1 MAAAEIP
8 GGTTCGNCDEPATR
22 VAANGDFYCEAHIQI
37 QFKEFC
43 EFDDVG
49 DRCWEFKELG
59 WITWAEHER
68 LDDMG
73 RQDIIQFI
81 EQHEGFDG
89 WRAQCPGCRCAVEN
103 CQNENEECVGVP
115 GEVVEGLMLGP
126 RKVLYKGGA
135 VALAAFRALDA
146 NDACCGI
153 CHDKR
158 AEHEAEQREEA
169 PPVAVGGGGGGGAPA
184 MPVPV
189 EPTCCSGGDVRGMCF
204 FTVDRDHLT
213 EADLAKVLTC
223 PRTPDAVSWWLDN
236 EDYDIHMR
244 AMAGN
249 FSDLD
254 TLLGGRLP
262 SELKEAIK
270 RTYVEDMDEEP
281 AVCECGADFTK
292 TARVRKCPPCTEA
305 LAIKALFVVPLCETH
320 VAHLYHRKCLKE
332 WLKRSDNNKC
342 PMCQAEVVRE
352 GTPTHSVPPSQVSS
366 LEPM

>member
-103 CQNENEECVGVP
+103 CQNENEECVDFE
-115 GEVVEGLMLGP
+115 GEGTIYGDEEEEKPV

-146 NDACCGI
+146 NDVSKGLA
-153 CHDKR
+153 
-158 AEHEAEQREEA
+158 EA
-169 PPVAVGGGGGGGAPA
+169 PRQQHVPHVPDDGGA
-184 MPVPV
+184 
-189 EPTCCSGGDVRGMCF
+189 RG
-204 FTVDRDHLT
+204 H
-213 EADLAKVLTC
+213 
-223 PRTPDAVSWWLDN
+223 PDALCAAEPGVV
-236 EDYDIHMR
+236 
-244 AMAGN
+244 AGG
-249 FSDLD
+249 
-254 TLLGGRLP
+254 TH
-262 SELKEAIK
+262 A
-270 RTYVEDMDEEP
+270 
-281 AVCECGADFTK
+281 ACAGA
-292 TARVRKCPPCTEA
+292 AAP
-305 LAIKALFVVPLCETH
+305 LA
-320 VAHLYHRKCLKE
+320 
-332 WLKRSDNNKC
+332 S
-342 PMCQAEVVRE
+342 
-352 GTPTHSVPPSQVSS
+352 G
-366 LEPM
+366 